1 MRKVAETTS
10 NRNLIIV
17 LVTSLKR
24 VSPINANSNTM
35 AIFIKLLATRIVA
48 NSFFGRSNKLAIICM
63 FTDLFSRPSSI
74 LDLVNEKSATSAPEI
89 NAEQA
94 NNITS
99 RIILVI
105 KDVLVTIK
113 FEIKTEGSGSKIK
126 LI

>member
-10 NRNLIIV
+10 SKNRIIV
-17 LVTSLKR
+17 LVTSLKS

-48 NSFFGRSNKLAIICM
+48 RSFFGRSSNDAIICM
-63 FTDLFSRPSSI
+63 PEEFSSI
-74 LDLVNEKSATSAPEI
+74 PLSIFDFVNEKSATSAPEI
-89 NAEQA
+89 RAEHA

-105 KDVLVTIK
+105 KDVLVAIK
-113 FEIKTEGSGSKIK
+113 FESKTEGSGSKIK